1 MIYLRK
7 MPEALFRHFPQYKQ
21 RQDSAMI
28 SKIVLADDETIQRT
42 VLQQII
48 QKLSPQTQTILCS
61 DGKEAL
67 DAVCSEMPDLLIT
80 DIRMPVMDG
89 MELIRYVS
97 DQFPRIRIVL
107 ISAYSEFEYAQ
118 AAIRCGVAE
127 YLLKPFRLQDV
138 SDILSRTEQY
148 LERQSSLLRK
158 TSLYENM
165 LAESLKQ
172 ERQTLL
178 AALLDGR
185 KNIKSLDGDIA
196 LQLKN
201 SGFAAVLRWKI
212 RLTTISSDTAYPQYL
227 SENQQEILLDHIH
240 TFFPDS
246 FYVFL
251 TQGLDP
257 CECRLALLLSS
268 YTEEQ
273 CCRQL
278 SALCH
283 AAAND
288 SLVFHAGLSAL
299 HPFLANSLS
308 LARQQAE
315 EMLSFSF
322 YQPLQPSFYCWKDL
336 NHCLELPML
345 SLSGIENDLRTSAK
359 NAAPASKFNEL
370 LSPLKKELEKPPLRS
385 PVKVRHR
392 ISSMIVSIIRDL
404 DGMIS
409 AEEYDTLL
417 TEAYHSYHSCDS
429 LDCLFSISLSLLER
443 TTAYFS
449 QESGQHDVTE
459 DIITYIKK
467 HLDEDLSLQQLAEKV
482 HFSAN
487 YLSAQIKS
495 KTGLSYISYVT
506 GLRTDMACR
515 LLTETDLKVLEIAR
529 RCGYRDSSYFNRIF
543 CRKCG
548 ISPEQYRKA
557 HKKC

>member
-1 MIYLRK
+1 
-7 MPEALFRHFPQYKQ
+7 
-21 RQDSAMI
+21 MI

-42 VLQQII
+42 VLNQII
-48 QKLSPQTQTILCS
+48 QKLSPKTQIILCS

-67 DAVCSEMPDLLIT
+67 EAVCSEIPDLLIT
-80 DIRMPVMDG
+80 DIRMPIMDG
-89 MELIRYVS
+89 MELIRRVS
-97 DQFPRIRIVL
+97 VQFPHIRIVL

-118 AAIRCGVAE
+118 TAIRCGVAE
-127 YLLKPFRLQDV
+127 YLLKPFRFQDV

-148 LERQSSLLRK
+148 LERQSSLLKK

-165 LAESLKQ
+165 LADSLKQ
-172 ERQTLL
+172 ERQMLL
-178 AALLDGR
+178 SALLDGR
-185 KNIKSLDGDIA
+185 KNIKSLDRDTA
-196 LQLKN
+196 LQLKDN
-201 SGFAAVLRWKI
+201 GFVAVFRWKI
-212 RLTTISSDTAYPQYL
+212 RLASASYNTACPEYL
-227 SENQQEILLDHIH
+227 SENQQEILLNYIH
-240 TFFPDS
+240 TFFPGS

-251 TQGLDP
+251 TKGLDS

-268 YTEEQ
+268 HTEDQ
-273 CCRQL
+273 CRLQL
-278 SALCH
+278 SALFH
-283 AAAND
+283 AAKND

-299 HPFLANSLS
+299 HPFLVNSLA

-322 YQPLQPSFYCWKDL
+322 YHPQQPSFYCWKDF
-336 NHCLELPML
+336 NSCLELPML
-345 SLSGIENDLRTSAK
+345 SLSGIESDLRTSVK
-359 NAAPASKFNEL
+359 NAVPASRFYEL
-370 LSPLKKELEKPPLRS
+370 LSPLKKELKKSPLRS

-409 AEEYDTLL
+409 ADEYDALL

-429 LDCLFSISLSLLER
+429 LDSLFSISLSLLER
-443 TTAYFS
+443 TAAYFS

-495 KTGLSYISYVT
+495 KTGLSYISYLT
-506 GLRTDMACR
+506 GLRTDMACQ
-515 LLTETDLKVLEIAR
+515 LLTETDLKVLEIAQ